1 MLINF
6 NFHLLIVCFEAE
18 DISEMYIIYLLVW
31 HVYFV
36 LSGLS
41 SEVQINHISVGQVTN
56 RQQTP

>member
-1 MLINF
+1 
-6 NFHLLIVCFEAE
+6 
-18 DISEMYIIYLLVW
+18 MYIIYLLVW

-41 SEVQINHISVGQVTN
+41 SEVQINHISVGQVTT